1 MAATLPTRLYAF
13 FGIGL
18 FARLVAG
25 ALSTGSYDYTR
36 HRLPTASCLDAGGVL
51 YCDCRCDH
59 TPLYPYLSAVMFR
72 LSPEAGFLR
81 AMFLTFPAAL
91 GDAAISLVLFA
102 LLRKLGDEK
111 LGFAAAV
118 TYALNPISIYEI
130 RLAHWDGLTTLALLA
145 SLYAFGSGRLK
156 TSGLLVGLG
165 ALLKQFPLSF
175 LPLAALKERSLRK
188 AAVTSAVAGLALAA
202 GFLPFLLA
210 CPEKFVQSLSSH
222 PLWKGSAPSGVGVGT
237 VQQVFEKLAVPEPR
251 FVWLFGFSALLGFAA
266 LRAKR
271 LTLFEL
277 TGVVLVVLA
286 YFTYAT
292 HRQLVVWALPFM
304 IVFSLERKA
313 YVPLSLAVTGYAIRL
328 FKPAWYFGFVHL
340 FAGAWFYAAM
350 IGARWTPVPAASR
363 LAAREDATV
372 RT

>member
-1 MAATLPTRLYAF
+1 
-13 FGIGL
+13 
-18 FARLVAG
+18 
-25 ALSTGSYDYTR
+25 
-36 HRLPTASCLDAGGVL
+36 L

-59 TPLYPYLSAVMFR
+59 TPLYPYLAALMFR
-72 LSPEAGFLR
+72 LSPDGGWLR

-91 GDAAISLVLFA
+91 GDAAIALALFA
-102 LLRKLGDEK
+102 LVRRFGDEK

-118 TYALNPISIYEI
+118 LYALNPISIYEI
-130 RLAHWDGLTTLALLA
+130 RLAHWDGLTTFVLLA
-145 SLYAFGSGRLK
+145 SVYALGSARLK
-156 TSGLLVGLG
+156 TSGVLVGIG
-165 ALLKQFPLSF
+165 ALLKQFPLAL
-175 LPLAALKERSLRK
+175 LPLAALKERNLRK
-188 AAVTSAVAGLALAA
+188 AVTTSALAGVVLAA

-210 CPEKFVQSLSSH
+210 CPAKLVQNLTSH
-222 PLWKGSAPSGVGVGT
+222 PLWQGSAPSGVGVGT
-237 VQQVFEKLAVPEPR
+237 VQQVFEKLGVPQPR
-251 FVWLFGFSALLGFAA
+251 VVWLVGFLALLGFAA
-266 LRAKR
+266 LRSKR

-304 IVFSLERKA
+304 IVFSLERKT
-313 YVPLSLAVTGYAIRL
+313 YIPLALAFAGYAIRL

-350 IGARWTPVPAASR
+350 IGARWTPASASG
-363 LAAREDATV
+363 LATREDATV